1 MTLGMLADINA
12 GQFQAAWYYSI
23 VAAAILALTLYG
35 GGWAVRAAARIWR
48 AGDPQAGA
56 VLGAAA
62 MTAVLILVSFIVAA
76 AFGLHSMFQH
86 GG

>member
-1 MTLGMLADINA
+1 MTFAMLADVNA

-23 VAAAILALTLYG
+23 VAAGLLALTLYG
-35 GGWAVRAAARIWR
+35 GMWAVRAAARIWR

-62 MTAVLILVSFIVAA
+62 LTAVLIFVGFLMAA

-86 GG
+86 G